1 MKKCLILFVLLS
13 TLSCSVKK
21 APEFVG
27 VERIKLLEAD
37 GKTITLTA
45 DALFKNLNDVGGQ
58 IETDSIIV
66 MIDNVKMAR
75 VQAESFDV
83 PAREEFTIPLKVN
96 IPTKDIFNEN
106 NLSSIFN
113 SILSQKLKVNFKGDL
128 KYKVLGFS
136 RTYAVDRTEEV
147 KIKL

>member
-1 MKKCLILFVLLS
+1 MKKCLVLFVFLS

-37 GKTITLTA
+37 GKTITLAA

-83 PAREEFTIPLKVN
+83 PAKKEFTIPLKVN
-96 IPTKDIFNEN
+96 IPTKAIFNEN

>member
-1 MKKCLILFVLLS
+1 MKKCLILFLFIS

-21 APEFVG
+21 APEFIG
-27 VERIKLLEAD
+27 VESIKLLEAD
-37 GKTITLTA
+37 GNTITLSA
-45 DALFKNLNDVGGQ
+45 NALFKNLNAIGGK

-66 MIDNVKMAR
+66 TIDNVRMAR

-83 PAREEFTIPLKVN
+83 PARKEFTIPLKVN
-96 IPTKDIFNEN
+96 IPTKDLLNEN
-106 NLSSIFN
+106 NLTSVFN
-113 SILSQKLKVNFKGDL
+113 SLLRQKMKVNFKGDL

-136 RTYAVDRTEEV
+136 RTYAVDQTEDV